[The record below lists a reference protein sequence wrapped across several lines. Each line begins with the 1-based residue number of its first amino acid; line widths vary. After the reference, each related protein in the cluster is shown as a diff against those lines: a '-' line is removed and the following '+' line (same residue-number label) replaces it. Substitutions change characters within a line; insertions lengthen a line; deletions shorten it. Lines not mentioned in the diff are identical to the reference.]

1 MPNRIEED
9 HKHFRDVYSGK
20 IRKALKKFVN
30 NGTIFRTRP
39 NGKRVPITIPK
50 MDIPHIVYGDNNKG
64 VGRGQGKD
72 GDILKKGPKQG
83 QGAGQAGQEEGEGVE
98 INLDLEEVLQFME
111 NELRLPPL
119 KPRQNDVLQEEKI
132 KYNSISLL
140 GPESLRHNRRTM
152 MQAMKRQS
160 ATGDINKLWTPPG
173 FSVPVKMITPINQ
186 DKRYRQYKVIKK
198 PSSNAVVFFARDGS
212 GSMDQ
217 YKCDIVSDIA
227 WWIDIWIKRFYERVE
242 RCYVWHDTVASEVD
256 ENKFYKYRY
265 GGGTICS
272 SALKL
277 ISSQLET
284 RFPINKWNFYIFYF
298 TDGENDFN
306 DNSEFVKVI
315 KESFPDNVVNFIGIT
330 QIMSAYNNSL
340 KEYVDTNLK
349 GTKNIKTTA
358 VGESNN
364 WYNTLSQE
372 ERDKQVKNAI
382 LDLLGANNSPS
393 KPFGVGSL

>member
-198 PSSNAVVFFARDGS
+198 PSSNAVVFF
-212 GSMDQ
+212 
-217 YKCDIVSDIA
+217 
-227 WWIDIWIKRFYERVE
+227 F
-242 RCYVWHDTVASEVD
+242 
-256 ENKFYKYRY
+256 F
-265 GGGTICS
+265 
-272 SALKL
+272 
-277 ISSQLET
+277 
-284 RFPINKWNFYIFYF
+284 F
-298 TDGENDFN
+298 
-306 DNSEFVKVI
+306 
-315 KESFPDNVVNFIGIT
+315 
-330 QIMSAYNNSL
+330 
-340 KEYVDTNLK
+340 
-349 GTKNIKTTA
+349 
-358 VGESNN
+358 
-364 WYNTLSQE
+364 
-372 ERDKQVKNAI
+372 
-382 LDLLGANNSPS
+382 
-393 KPFGVGSL
+393 